1 MDGHEGET
9 EPAVTVALVA
19 APGPAFELAERLVPD
34 LKDRL
39 AEQLPEVRWRVTLVA
54 DRLVEPPADLA
65 ELIAAGRRRLLT
77 EGWELAVCVT
87 DLPLQTARRPVI
99 AHASATHGVA
109 VVSLPALGAIRVRRR
124 AADAIVR
131 LVVALLGHRDQ
142 TGGQN
147 GLIAPTPLPRRVTRR
162 VRELGGR
169 VELDERGLALIA
181 RVITGN
187 LRLLLGMLRA
197 NRPWRLAA
205 RLSRALTAAV
215 AAGVLALVSSDVW
228 RLADGLGWVRL
239 SLIAAGSVLVT
250 TLTIVLGANLWE
262 RHPGSGARE
271 QVVLFNL
278 VTTTTVTI
286 GVLSLYVALL
296 TLTLLAAL
304 LLIPGGVLAVAL
316 GHPIGLSDRIELA
329 WLVSS
334 IAMIGEALGAG
345 LETDEA
351 VREAAYTYQR
361 DQRLSEGT

>member
-1 MDGHEGET
+1 
-9 EPAVTVALVA
+9 
-19 APGPAFELAERLVPD
+19 
-34 LKDRL
+34 
-39 AEQLPEVRWRVTLVA
+39 
-54 DRLVEPPADLA
+54 
-65 ELIAAGRRRLLT
+65 
-77 EGWELAVCVT
+77 
-87 DLPLQTARRPVI
+87 
-99 AHASATHGVA
+99 
-109 VVSLPALGAIRVRRR
+109 
-124 AADAIVR
+124 
-131 LVVALLGHRDQ
+131 
-142 TGGQN
+142 
-147 GLIAPTPLPRRVTRR
+147 
-162 VRELGGR
+162 
-169 VELDERGLALIA
+169 LDERGLALIA